1 MVRLEIGPVDS
12 RKQGG
17 GGGAGCR
24 GEKDTFPCRRA
35 AAGFGSPAEVSV
47 FATCTSQTQ
56 NVGVGGLDESRLH
69 RQRSE
74 SGRGGFKKVPRNVQ
88 GLLYQCT
95 TAPLMARLRGRVSDP
110 DTCKG

>member
-17 GGGAGCR
+17 GGGGGGGRR

-47 FATCTSQTQ
+47 FATCTSQTE
-56 NVGVGGLDESRLH
+56 NVGVGGLDESSLQ

-74 SGRGGFKKVPRNVQ
+74 SGRGEGFKKVPPNQ
-88 GLLYQCT
+88 TGTSLSAHL
-95 TAPLMARLRGRVSDP
+95 
-110 DTCKG
+110 